1 MELFRLDGK
10 VAVVTGASRGI
21 GRAIAERL
29 ADHGARVVVSSRKL
43 EACQQVVDAIRAR
56 GGEAIARVC
65 HIGRKDDLQALVSAT
80 EAEWGGIDVLVCNA
94 AVNPYFGPAAGMS
107 DEAFDRVMAT
117 NVRSTFWL
125 TNMAL
130 PGMAAR
136 GGGSVIIISSVG
148 GFQGSNKIGVYNVS
162 KAAEMQIARNIAIEW
177 GRQGVRANCI
187 APGLIRTDF
196 ARALWEDPAIL
207 ARTVKH
213 SPLGRIGEPD
223 EIAGAAVFLA
233 SPASAFMTGQTL
245 VIDGGR
251 LAGYPHLDD

>member
-1 MELFRLDGK
+1 MELFRLDDK

-21 GRAIAERL
+21 GRAIALRL

-43 EACQQVVDAIRAR
+43 EACERVVEEIRAR
-56 GGEAIARVC
+56 GGEAMAQVC
-65 HIGRKDDLQALVSAT
+65 HIGRKEDLQGLVNETGAR
-80 EAEWGGIDVLVCNA
+80 WGGIDVLVCNA
-94 AVNPYFGPAAGMS
+94 AVNPYFGPTADMS
-107 DEAFDRVMAT
+107 DDAFDRVMAT

-130 PGMAAR
+130 PGMARR

-177 GRQGVRANCI
+177 GRRGIRANCI

-196 ARALWEDPAIL
+196 ARALWEDPGIL
-207 ARTVKH
+207 ARTLKH

-233 SPASAFMTGQTL
+233 SPASAFMTGQTM

-251 LAGYPHLDD
+251 LAGYPHTDD